1 MGTTQM
7 NWRRNAG
14 HDPNH
19 LAEPP
24 RFNTE
29 PVTIRVTNGSG
40 KTVDLVGTA
49 TVTYGPDGQEAKNQL
64 RR

>member
-7 NWRRNAG
+7 NSRHNAG

-29 PVTIRVTNGSG
+29 PVTIRVTDGSG
-40 KTVDLVGTA
+40 KTVDLVDMA
-49 TVTYGPDGQEAKNQL
+49 TVT
-64 RR
+64 